1 MAPLHEMYSLRV
13 TAGSTYDRTQH
24 TTVPVNTE
32 KPLHIESDL
41 IDAQVRMRIKDY
53 RGTFQTIPHI
63 HSRKQYLTN
72 SCRPPQ
78 KLPHHIPLL
87 LHPAA
92 PIRPLLHI
100 FLVCA

>member
-41 IDAQVRMRIKDY
+41 IDAQVRVRIKDY
-53 RGTFQTIPHI
+53 RGTPPNPPIP
-63 HSRKQYLTN
+63 N
-72 SCRPPQ
+72 
-78 KLPHHIPLL
+78 
-87 LHPAA
+87 
-92 PIRPLLHI
+92 
-100 FLVCA
+100 LVSIWD

>member
-1 MAPLHEMYSLRV
+1 MAPLHEMYELRV

-53 RGTFQTIPHI
+53 RGT
-63 HSRKQYLTN
+63 
-72 SCRPPQ
+72 
-78 KLPHHIPLL
+78 
-87 LHPAA
+87 
-92 PIRPLLHI
+92 
-100 FLVCA
+100 